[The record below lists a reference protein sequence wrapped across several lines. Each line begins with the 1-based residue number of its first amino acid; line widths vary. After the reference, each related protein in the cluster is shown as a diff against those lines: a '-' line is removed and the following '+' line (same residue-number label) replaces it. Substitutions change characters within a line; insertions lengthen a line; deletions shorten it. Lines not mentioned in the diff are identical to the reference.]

1 MPNSY
6 LEALDALAYSRPH
19 LEPANYVGAY
29 AGAYAAYRADQR
41 GNVQALNDYRAIR
54 VCIAPDD
61 ATLAELARG
70 SRLSFETADDGTIE
84 VSYCAG
90 QYYPVEYRR
99 AAVRLIASAWWRT
112 QVHATPLRT
121 ADDLRK
127 QARRTFG
134 PGIAR
139 RWFN

>member
-29 AGAYAAYRADQR
+29 AAYRADQR
-41 GNVQALNDYRAIR
+41 GNVQALNDYRMIR
-54 VCIAPDD
+54 AHIVPSAE
-61 ATLAELARG
+61 ALADLARG
-70 SRLSFETADDGTIE
+70 SRLSFDADG

-99 AAVRLIASAWWRT
+99 AAVRLIANAWWRA
-112 QVHATPLRT
+112 QAEKFRDPEWT
-121 ADDLRK
+121 ADDIRA

-134 PGIAR
+134 RGIAR